1 MFESKEYLDDLL
13 VRMAHHST
21 AIEGNTLTQAETVS
35 ILLHNYIPRQ
45 MNEREYY
52 EVKNYKKAV
61 EFMAENNEKVSVE
74 KIKKYHKIIMENL
87 IENNGEFKKAQNIIL
102 GANFETAKP
111 YQVPTILQEWCDNLN
126 YRLELA
132 QNDKEKL
139 EVILSEHIKFEKIH
153 PFSDGNGRTGRIL
166 IIDICV
172 NNNLV
177 PVIIPKEAK
186 GKYIYILDNENEKE
200 FLEWGLELQKAEKR
214 RKELF
219 ENKGK

>member
-61 EFMAENNEKVSVE
+61 EFMAENNEKVSVD

-111 YQVPTILQEWCDNLN
+111 YQVPTLLQEWCDNLN

-132 QNDKEKL
+132 QNDNIKL
-139 EVILSEHIKFEKIH
+139 KVFEKGSH
-153 PFSDGNGRTGRIL
+153 TRIYAEPECK
-166 IIDICV
+166 DEYAETV
-172 NNNLV
+172 
-177 PVIIPKEAK
+177 
-186 GKYIYILDNENEKE
+186 KE
-200 FLEWGLELQKAEKR
+200 FLLS
-214 RKELF
+214 
-219 ENKGK
+219 

>member
-1 MFESKEYLDDLL
+1 
-13 VRMAHHST
+13 
-21 AIEGNTLTQAETVS
+21 
-35 ILLHNYIPRQ
+35 
-45 MNEREYY
+45 
-52 EVKNYKKAV
+52 
-61 EFMAENNEKVSVE
+61 MAENNEKVSVD

-186 GKYIYILDNENEKE
+186 GKYIYILNNENEKE

-219 ENKGK
+219 ENKEK